1 MNCDI
6 DISGVVL
13 KTNRLLLREW
23 TENDLQDFFGY
34 CSEDGVGQMAGWAPH
49 ENIEKSK
56 QILDLFIGEKKTF
69 CIDFGGK
76 AIGSVGIEKYDES
89 KFPEYANLKGREIG
103 FVLSKA
109 YWGRGIMPEAVKA
122 VIKYCFE
129 DLGCDFLMCGYFV
142 WNTQSKRV
150 QQKCGFRYLK
160 TIDYV
165 TRMGTHEQ
173 TDENVLFASEFEK
186 GQLLKNFDS
195 IHTTASSEKR
205 VSKNLGIE
213 SNVVDYCKK
222 IVLQEDCK
230 VSRRGKNFYANTAD
244 VQITINANSHTIITA
259 HKSAKKA

>member
-1 MNCDI
+1 MNASI
-6 DISGVVL
+6 DISSV
-13 KTNRLLLREW
+13 RLTTARLILRPFEQK
-23 TENDLQDFFGY
+23 DLTDFNEY
-34 CSEDGVGQMAGWAPH
+34 ARVDGVGQMAGWLPH

-56 QILDLFIGEKKTF
+56 EILDLFIKEKKTF
-69 CIDFGGK
+69 CIEFEGK

-122 VIKYCFE
+122 VTKYCFE
-129 DLGCDFLMCGYFV
+129 DLGCDFLMCGHFV

-173 TDENVLFASEFEK
+173 TDENVLFLSDFEA
-186 GQLLKNFDS
+186 LN
-195 IHTTASSEKR
+195 
-205 VSKNLGIE
+205 
-213 SNVVDYCKK
+213 
-222 IVLQEDCK
+222 
-230 VSRRGKNFYANTAD
+230 
-244 VQITINANSHTIITA
+244 
-259 HKSAKKA
+259 SAK